1 MRVLAALFLIVALA
15 VQFVLSYR
23 QARLQVQERIDLK
36 TQIAHE
42 NILFELYDAYEAV
55 DQMESLV
62 REHLNQ
68 PDELLKGTYP
78 MLKRYPKFFNC
89 YADTLPAV

>member
-1 MRVLAALFLIVALA
+1 MMPHKIGGNNSMRVLAALFLIVALA

-42 NILFELYDAYEAV
+42 NILFELYDAYEAY
-55 DQMESLV
+55 DHPKKEC
-62 REHLNQ
+62 
-68 PDELLKGTYP
+68 GT
-78 MLKRYPKFFNC
+78 PK
-89 YADTLPAV
+89 ATE